1 MTNPVHHALIARNR
15 DNPATFLLLPDGARI
30 SHADFA
36 GLVGRVA
43 TVLRANGVAP
53 GDRVAAQ
60 APKTPE
66 TLALYFGCVQA
77 GAVFLP
83 LNTAYTLEEVR
94 FFLEDATPRLVVCD
108 TAREAEIAA
117 ALGSVDLQLS
127 ELLQERNFGD
137 LRGRSYDELDYDPLA
152 VPDAP
157 PGGESVADFEQR
169 VAQAFKEIVAIRA
182 RVEGD
187 LIVVTHGLLIRT
199 LLARHASFPAGLAVP
214 GHLANTSV
222 SVISAAAP
230 HEVSKLGCTA
240 HLDGANADDGRGLVG
255 F

>member
-1 MTNPVHHALIARNR
+1 MSIALVRHGETALNAARVIQPADTPLGER
-15 DNPATFLLLPDGARI
+15 GRAQAQAVARRFAEQRPAPATILSSDLAR
-30 SHADFA
+30 AFET
-36 GLVGRVA
+36 A
-43 TVLRANGVAP
+43 TA
-53 GDRVAAQ
+53 
-60 APKTPE
+60 
-66 TLALYFGCVQA
+66 
-77 GAVFLP
+77 
-83 LNTAYTLEEVR
+83 
-94 FFLEDATPRLVVCD
+94 
-108 TAREAEIAA
+108 IAA
-117 ALGSVDLQLS
+117 ALGGVDLQLS

-137 LRGRSYDELDYDPLA
+137 LRGRSYDALDYDPLA

-182 RVEGD
+182 RVDGD